1 MIKVVSFKIC
11 PFVQRVTAA
20 LAAKNIAFEV
30 EYISLKDKPQ
40 WFLDISPNGQVP
52 VLITEADTALFES
65 DAIIE
70 YIEDEYGS
78 LELDVT
84 NEQRALDRAWSYLGT
99 KHYLAQ
105 CSTMRSQ
112 DEQTFVERCGKLHKA
127 FAKVEKQ
134 LSAQAKASKGNK
146 FFKSDSISNVD
157 IAWLPLLHRA
167 HIVKQATG
175 HDLLCCLPKVQ
186 QWQQNLLE
194 SGLIEQTVADDF
206 VEKFSDF
213 YLSNTY
219 IAENAPSC
227 SDSCYEM
234 CGEMCSEE
242 CCSDDCC
249 KDDCC
254 KDDCCKDDCCK
265 DDCCKDDCCSE
276 QVKADCCPT
285 TPTSTK
291 GSCC

>member
-1 MIKVVSFKIC
+1 MLKIVSFKIC

-20 LAAKNIAFEV
+20 LAARNIAFEV
-30 EYISLKDKPQ
+30 KYISLKDKPQ

-52 VLITEADTALFES
+52 VMITETGTALFES
-65 DAIIE
+65 DAIVE
-70 YIEDEYGS
+70 YIEDEYGP

-99 KHYLAQ
+99 KHYLSQ
-105 CSTMRSQ
+105 CSTMRSK

-134 LSAQAKASKGNK
+134 LNSQTQTGKGHK
-146 FFKSDSISNVD
+146 FFKSDTICNVD

-175 HDLLCCLPKVQ
+175 HNLLCCLPKVQ
-186 QWQQNLLE
+186 QWQQNLLD
-194 SGLIEQTVADDF
+194 SGLIEQSVADDF
-206 VEKFSDF
+206 VEKFTDF

-219 IAENAPSC
+219 IADNAPSC
-227 SDSCYEM
+227 SDNCDEM
-234 CGEMCSEE
+234 CCDICCEQ
-242 CCSDDCC
+242 CCSDDYCVDGCCNEVCC
-249 KDDCC
+249 KENCC
-254 KDDCCKDDCCK
+254 NEA
-265 DDCCKDDCCSE
+265 CCKDDCCSE
-276 QVKADCCPT
+276 KVKANCCT
-285 TPTSTK
+285 ASTSTK